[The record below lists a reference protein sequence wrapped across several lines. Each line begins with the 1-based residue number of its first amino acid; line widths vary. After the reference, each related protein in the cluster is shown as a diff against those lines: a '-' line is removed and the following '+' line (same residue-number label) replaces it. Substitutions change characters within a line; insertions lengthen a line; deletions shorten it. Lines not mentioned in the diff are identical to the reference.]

1 ALVLGPAAG
10 AVAAPV
16 RAPAAPAVSCSLT
29 EVSPGSFELVSTDL
43 VGVTVVDVKRDG
55 TLFAQLP
62 VTGDSVRL
70 PGLKAGTYQLEPH
83 AGLGTMPAAG
93 TCTTPP
99 EGKTTEDGTTQ
110 EDARKSWDQG
120 YRDGLRAIKESCAG
134 TEPPKT
140 VKPDENYLAGHAKGV
155 EDGLK
160 HFCTEK
166 KDEHS

>member
-1 ALVLGPAAG
+1 
-10 AVAAPV
+10 
-16 RAPAAPAVSCSLT
+16 PAVSCSLT

-83 AGLGTMPAAG
+83 AGLGTVPAAG

-166 KDEHS
+166 KGEHS